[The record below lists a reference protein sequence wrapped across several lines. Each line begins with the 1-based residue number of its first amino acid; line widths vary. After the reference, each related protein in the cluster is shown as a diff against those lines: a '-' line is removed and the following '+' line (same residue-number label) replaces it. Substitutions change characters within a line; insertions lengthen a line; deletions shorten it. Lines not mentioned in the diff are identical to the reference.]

1 MRNSHLQLL
10 EKSQL
15 AKSQLELEPYCTCW
29 KCQYKKKLSFI
40 VRVVQLESLK
50 LDNTFVSYLYSL
62 KRISKLREAS
72 DMYVKHNAGVKK
84 LNM

>member
-1 MRNSHLQLL
+1 MLKVSIQK
-10 EKSQL
+10 EV
-15 AKSQLELEPYCTCW
+15 
-29 KCQYKKKLSFI
+29 KLSFI

-84 LNM
+84 LHM